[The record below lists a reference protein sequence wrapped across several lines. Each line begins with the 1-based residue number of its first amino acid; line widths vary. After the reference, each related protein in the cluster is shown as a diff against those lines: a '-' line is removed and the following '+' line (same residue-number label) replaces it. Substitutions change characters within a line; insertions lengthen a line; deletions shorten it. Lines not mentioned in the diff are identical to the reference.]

1 VPRGVTMFKKNRFV
15 IFFIFVIPLICGADL
30 YDWEKSKDSLD
41 SIISLASYQ
50 YKVPEPLIRAIIKV
64 ESNFDHKAVSHAGA
78 EGLMQLMPST
88 AKKLGVKN
96 SFSIRQNVLAG
107 TRYFRELLNEFR
119 GDLEL
124 AIAAYNAG
132 TDIVKKF
139 NKIPPY
145 KETQKFVQLVLKYY
159 KKFELSPS

>member
-1 VPRGVTMFKKNRFV
+1 MFKKNRFTV
-15 IFFIFVIPLICGADL
+15 FFIFIFPLICGADL

-50 YKVPEPLIRAIIKV
+50 YRVPESLIRAIIRV
-64 ESNFDHKAVSHAGA
+64 ESNFNHKAVSHAGA
-78 EGLMQLMPST
+78 EGLMQIMPDT

-107 TRYFRELLNEFR
+107 TRYFRELLNEFS

-132 TDIVKKF
+132 SSIVKKF

-145 KETQKFVQLVLKYY
+145 KETQKFVRLVLKYY
-159 KKFELSPS
+159 KKFEAPSS